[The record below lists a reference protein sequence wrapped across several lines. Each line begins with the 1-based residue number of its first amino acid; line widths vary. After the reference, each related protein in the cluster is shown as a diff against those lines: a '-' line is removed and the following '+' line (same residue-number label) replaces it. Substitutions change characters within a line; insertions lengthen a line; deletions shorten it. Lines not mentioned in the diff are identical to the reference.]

1 MFHGKAKRMWIKCT
15 TILDEPD
22 KVGPFELIDVLLLLA
37 VFMVITFF
45 SDVFFGLTV
54 TVALLAALY
63 YLKRGK
69 PPGALQHWLHA
80 MEFVKLPGFLSP
92 RRKRYGP
99 Y

>member
-1 MFHGKAKRMWIKCT
+1 MWIKCT

-22 KVGPFELIDVLLLLA
+22 KVGPFEVIDALLMLMFFLIV
-37 VFMVITFF
+37 TFF
-45 SDVFFGLTV
+45 SDIFLGLAATGG
-54 TVALLAALY
+54 ALGALY
-63 YLKRGK
+63 YLKRGR

-80 MEFVKLPGFLSP
+80 MEFIRLPGFLSP